1 MSDSLTFGRY
11 TTSKV
16 LGRGAMGV
24 VYAAVDPVIG
34 RNVALKMI
42 RDDYG
47 SSESAEITARFERE
61 FQSAGRLSH
70 PNIVP
75 IYDGGR
81 EGDAWYIAMELVE
94 GASLEDT
101 IAEGPSPVQ
110 KSLNVIAGIAA
121 ALDHSHDLGV
131 VHRDIK
137 PANILI
143 TTSRRA

>member
-1 MSDSLTFGRY
+1 M
-11 TTSKV
+11 
-16 LGRGAMGV
+16 
-24 VYAAVDPVIG
+24 
-34 RNVALKMI
+34 
-42 RDDYG
+42 
-47 SSESAEITARFERE
+47 
-61 FQSAGRLSH
+61 
-70 PNIVP
+70 P
-75 IYDGGR
+75 IYDVGR

-143 TTSRRA
+143 TTSGVPKVTDFGVAKLSSNTMTAAGSILGTPAYMSPEQARGEILTGASDQLSAGGDRLPAARR